1 MYNVFIVKIS
11 MHLPVKVRLELN
23 LVYFCFV
30 FLFIIIIFVLYMYH
44 QMVLSKTL
52 IRLITLYSFR
62 ENLRLSTNLTIL
74 QNSLRVISLISVLD
88 LYCTIKW
95 YVLKNETHATIQHG
109 LVLDLYE
116 LHGLFFV

>member
-1 MYNVFIVKIS
+1 MFIFKLERINMYNVFIVKIS

-44 QMVLSKTL
+44 QMVLSKTS

-62 ENLRLSTNLTIL
+62 ENLRLSTESNDSTELTSCDKS
-74 QNSLRVISLISVLD
+74 N
-88 LYCTIKW
+88 
-95 YVLKNETHATIQHG
+95 
-109 LVLDLYE
+109 
-116 LHGLFFV
+116 